1 MKSLL
6 WNTFGLTTPI
16 VLGLIG
22 FSSPSEGLIFG
33 GRVAASLCGDVVE
46 LTCASDSPNQTC
58 LPMSKWGD
66 ENVDSTDDDHFIV
79 DGRND
84 CERKNP
90 GTECNGT
97 GNRPKFDAACV
108 KVVVW

>member
-1 MKSLL
+1 
-6 WNTFGLTTPI
+6 
-16 VLGLIG
+16 
-22 FSSPSEGLIFG
+22 
-33 GRVAASLCGDVVE
+33 
-46 LTCASDSPNQTC
+46 
-58 LPMSKWGD
+58 MSKWGD